1 MNKFIFT
8 IIPIM
13 FMLSCGEDSP
23 SDNFSFTNEACNEYI
38 VGLKNYKAELENYD
52 KAYAEYI
59 KEVKNSDM
67 TSEEIE
73 NVLKMINAER
83 KNINAELQ
91 AQKIQINEEIK
102 NREAVCICINEKL
115 NNDIN
120 TLEINGEDIDK
131 IVEQCLAN

>member
-1 MNKFIFT
+1 
-8 IIPIM
+8 
-13 FMLSCGEDSP
+13 MLSCGEDTP
-23 SDNFSFTNEACNEYI
+23 SDNFSFRNEACNEYS
-38 VGLKNYKAELENYD
+38 VGLKNYLKNYKAELENYD

-59 KEVKNSDM
+59 KEVKNSDI

-73 NVLKMINAER
+73 NILKMINEER
-83 KNINAELQ
+83 KSINAELQ
-91 AQKIQINEEIK
+91 AQKLQIEKEIK

>member
-13 FMLSCGEDSP
+13 FMLSCGKDTP

-38 VGLKNYKAELENYD
+38 VGLKNYQAELENYY

-67 TSEEIE
+67 ASEEIE

-91 AQKIQINEEIK
+91 TQKDQIKKEI
-102 NREAVCICINEKL
+102 NSRETVCVCINEQL

>member
-1 MNKFIFT
+1 MNKFIFA
-8 IIPIM
+8 IIPII
-13 FMLSCGEDSP
+13 FMLSCGEDTP

-73 NVLKMINAER
+73 NVLKMINEER
-83 KNINAELQ
+83 KSINAELQ
-91 AQKIQINEEIK
+91 AQQIQIEKEIT

-131 IVEQCLAN
+131 IVEQCLGN

>member
-1 MNKFIFT
+1 MNKFIFA
-8 IIPIM
+8 IIPII
-13 FMLSCGEDSP
+13 FMLSCGEDTP

-73 NVLKMINAER
+73 NVLKMINEER
-83 KNINAELQ
+83 KSINAELQ
-91 AQKIQINEEIK
+91 AQKLQIEKEIK

>member
-13 FMLSCGEDSP
+13 FMLSCGEDAP

-38 VGLKNYKAELENYD
+38 VGLKNYQAELESYD

-59 KEVKNSDM
+59 KEVKNSNM

-73 NVLKMINAER
+73 NTLIMINQER
-83 KNINAELQ
+83 KKINTELQ
-91 AQKIQINEEIK
+91 SQKIQIHEEIK
-102 NREAVCICINEKL
+102 SRESVCVCINEQL

-131 IVEQCLAN
+131 IVEQCLGN

>member
-13 FMLSCGEDSP
+13 FMLSCGEDAP

-38 VGLKNYKAELENYD
+38 VGLKNYQAELESYD

-59 KEVKNSDM
+59 KEVKNSNM

-73 NVLKMINAER
+73 NTLIMINQER
-83 KNINAELQ
+83 KKINTELQ
-91 AQKIQINEEIK
+91 SQKIQIHEEIK
-102 NREAVCICINEKL
+102 SRESVCVCINEQL

-120 TLEINGEDIDK
+120 TLEINGEDIDN
-131 IVEQCLAN
+131 IVEQCLGN

>member
-1 MNKFIFT
+1 MNKFIFA
-8 IIPIM
+8 IIPII
-13 FMLSCGEDSP
+13 FMLSCGEDTP

-91 AQKIQINEEIK
+91 TQKDQIKKEI
-102 NREAVCICINEKL
+102 NSRETVCVCINEQL

>member
-13 FMLSCGEDSP
+13 FMLSCGEDTP
-23 SDNFSFTNEACNEYI
+23 SDDFSFTNEACNEYI
-38 VGLKNYKAELENYD
+38 VGLKNYQAELENYD
-52 KAYAEYI
+52 RAYAEYI
-59 KEVKNSDM
+59 KEVKSSNMS
-67 TSEEIE
+67 SEEIE
-73 NVLKMINAER
+73 NTLSMINQER
-83 KNINAELQ
+83 KKINTELQ

-102 NREAVCICINEKL
+102 SREIVCVCINEQL

-131 IVEQCLAN
+131 IVEQCLSN